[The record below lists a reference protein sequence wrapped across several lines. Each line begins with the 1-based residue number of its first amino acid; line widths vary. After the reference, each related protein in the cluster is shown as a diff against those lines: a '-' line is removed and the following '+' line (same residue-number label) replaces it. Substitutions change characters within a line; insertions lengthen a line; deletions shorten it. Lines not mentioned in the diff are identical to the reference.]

1 MSTLRVALIQ
11 SDIVF
16 GDPEANYSAFEEK
29 MKRAVEQQAN
39 LLILPEMWTTAYD
52 LKRIQEIGDPEG
64 KRTKEFLKSFA
75 KENQV
80 TIIGGSVAEIQGDK
94 VNNATYVVNPEGK
107 IIAEYRKIHLFR
119 IMKEDKYLAGGEELA
134 TFPLKE
140 TKVGV
145 TICYDI
151 RFPELARAYAL
162 QGAGILVNAAEWPHP
177 RLHHWRTLLQA
188 RAIENQM
195 FVIACN
201 RVGKSGKTHFFG
213 HSMVIDPW
221 GEVLVEGGE
230 EEEIL
235 VVDIDLS
242 LIEEVRNKIPVFAD
256 RQPDLYPQL

>member
-1 MSTLRVALIQ
+1 MSHQRVALIQ

-16 GDPEANYSAFEEK
+16 GDPAANYRIFAEK
-29 MKRAVEQQAN
+29 MKRAVEKKAT
-39 LLILPEMWTTAYD
+39 LLILPEMWTTGYD

-64 KRTKEFLKSFA
+64 NQTKAFLQSFA

-80 TIIGGSVAEIQGDK
+80 TIVGGSVAEIKDGK

-107 IIAEYRKIHLFR
+107 IVAEYRKIHLFG
-119 IMKEDKYLAGGEELA
+119 IMKENQYLAGGEEIA
-134 TFPLKE
+134 TFPLEE
-140 TKVGV
+140 TKAGV

-151 RFPELARAYAL
+151 RFPELARLYAL
-162 QGAGILVNAAEWPHP
+162 QGAGILVNSAEWPHP

-201 RVGKSGKTHFFG
+201 RVGKSGRTQFCG

-235 VVDIDLS
+235 VADIDLS
-242 LIEEVRNKIPVFAD
+242 LIAEVRNKIPVFAD
-256 RQPDLYPQL
+256 RRPDLYPWS